1 MATARECEALGGTFD
16 AVGCGPSASCGCC
29 GDVPD
34 DEDEDKEEEPP
45 AAAAHAGPHL
55 RASTPPPSVGRRT
68 PRHAYWWTP
77 RPTFAPVAPPPPP
90 RIFLYVRLVAVLM
103 GLAAL
108 AAALPEPT
116 HPALKILRW
125 PFYQLFVCMRAGVV
139 GACGLCF
146 SFGDGIAESRPP
158 RPPTKVEL
166 SKVRSDGSDD
176 ALLGDGDLNDAFA
189 EFENEHDKNP
199 FNLSARRR

>member
-1 MATARECEALGGTFD
+1 
-16 AVGCGPSASCGCC
+16 
-29 GDVPD
+29 
-34 DEDEDKEEEPP
+34 
-45 AAAAHAGPHL
+45 
-55 RASTPPPSVGRRT
+55 
-68 PRHAYWWTP
+68 
-77 RPTFAPVAPPPPP
+77 
-90 RIFLYVRLVAVLM
+90 
-103 GLAAL
+103 
-108 AAALPEPT
+108 
-116 HPALKILRW
+116 
-125 PFYQLFVCMRAGVV
+125 MRAGVV

-199 FNLSARRR
+199 FKLSARRR